1 MKNKI
6 EFKMPPKSLVMDKL
20 SDIGVSNDLYYSKN
34 LFARIVFRNR
44 IKYALNMAN
53 PINKVVLDIGCGA
66 GFMAYNLSENGAK
79 TIASD
84 LRTKLNKSNSF
95 FNYLLSCPKIEFNNA
110 DIFHLPFKSKSFDIV
125 YALDMLEHLKNAEL
139 ALIEIKRVLKN
150 DGSLI
155 VSIPNENIFYR
166 IGRKISVPKKTNH
179 ALFSNEL
186 IQLLNSFFEKT
197 NSISITPLKLFY
209 INSYIKSGMDV
220 HCNKFK

>member
-95 FNYLLSCPKIEFNNA
+95 FNNLLSCPKIEFNNA

-125 YALDMLEHLKNAEL
+125 YALDMLEHLENAEL
-139 ALIEIKRVLKN
+139 ALLEIKRVLKS

-155 VSIPNENIFYR
+155 VSIPNENIFYL
-166 IGRKISVPKKTNH
+166 IGRKISVAEKTNH
-179 ALFSNEL
+179 VLFSNEL
-186 IQLLNSFFEKT
+186 IQLLNSFFKKT
-197 NSISITPLKLFY
+197 NTISITPFKLFY
-209 INSYIKSGMDV
+209 INSYIKSG
-220 HCNKFK
+220 